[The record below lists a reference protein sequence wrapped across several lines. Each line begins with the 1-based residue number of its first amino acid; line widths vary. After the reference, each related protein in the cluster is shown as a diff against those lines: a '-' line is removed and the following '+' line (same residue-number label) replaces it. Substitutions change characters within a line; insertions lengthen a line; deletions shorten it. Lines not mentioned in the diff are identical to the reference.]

1 MSTFINAPKIPPLPP
16 EKENER
22 LIADALWLF
31 AATFT
36 AINLLGFTWLL
47 LTIAF

>member
-22 LIADALWLF
+22 LIADTLWTT
-31 AATFT
+31 AAIITT
-36 AINLLGFTWLL
+36 INLLAFTWAL